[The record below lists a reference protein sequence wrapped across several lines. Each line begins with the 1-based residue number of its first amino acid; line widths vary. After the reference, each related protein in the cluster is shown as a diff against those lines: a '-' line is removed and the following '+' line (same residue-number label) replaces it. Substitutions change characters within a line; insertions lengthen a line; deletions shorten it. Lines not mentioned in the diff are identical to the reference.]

1 MKEIYSFEV
10 KRKVQSKVPYEKE
23 DKDGKIVEAFKTKTR
38 TINHKVVLAKPSFSD
53 IEDAEFF
60 YGQKYNEYINAGYL
74 TRLMLNKKIG
84 DVGGSSSKLTEE
96 IIHKAFLDNMESSKV
111 IEFYEGQDD
120 LDDDQIKKL
129 EDAKDLFIES
139 QKIVH
144 DYEEFHRSQYSQ
156 TAEAKAEQK
165 IIEWFIF
172 NFSFYEDYVKDK
184 AELFPLFVGDNFEEK
199 RSHYLALCEDE
210 SEIEN
215 KDILKNKAIFD
226 KAFVTLA
233 RVVNLWYNKMG
244 STKKEIEENLKDL
257 FPMNERR
264 RAKHRSFAPRCNQ
277 GL

>member
-257 FPMNERR
+257 FPDE
-264 RAKHRSFAPRCNQ
+264 
-277 GL
+277 